1 MRSVRLLVA
10 AAARRVLGPLLPAR
24 ETLPFSYWLYRLS
37 GTCGPEL
44 SHLNE
49 FISSTGT
56 AIDVGANEGLFTYVL
71 SKRFQR
77 VHAFEVNKEVANPI
91 AQYNPGNI
99 TLHPCGLFSSSR
111 TARFYIPVTKGFA
124 SVGWGSFDRDNL
136 PGAKEFIEMDV
147 EVRPLDDFGIASVDF
162 VKIDVEGH
170 EIEVLKGGVK
180 TIEQSR
186 PIVLIEVKDDHL
198 QFISAWFLA
207 RNFRHY
213 SLEEVFNL
221 QWKNA
226 NHLHVPAERVG
237 RLAICV

>member
-1 MRSVRLLVA
+1 MLAA
-10 AAARRVLGPLLPAR
+10 AAARRVLGPFVPAR
-24 ETLPFSYWLYRLS
+24 KKLPFSYWLHRLS
-37 GTCGPEL
+37 RTCGPEL
-44 SHLNE
+44 SYLNE

-71 SKRFQR
+71 SKRFHR

-99 TLHPCGLFSSSR
+99 TLHPCGLSSSSR

-124 SVGWGSFDRDNL
+124 SAGWGSLNRDNL

-170 EIEVLKGGVK
+170 EIEVLKGGAK

-198 QFISAWFLA
+198 QSVNAWFLA

-221 QWKNA
+221 RERNA
-226 NHLHVPAERVG
+226 NHLYVPTERMD
-237 RLAICV
+237 RLGICV